1 MKDVLRLAGYSRRYW
16 HLIALSVILMAIV
29 GLMTAARTLLIKPVL
44 NRVLRPENV
53 TPEKIFTIP
62 LIHRDIYLEQFFP
75 PAIHNIF
82 TIFAVSMLA
91 VFLIRGVCDYLG
103 DYVTNFV
110 GLSAVTDLRNQAFD
124 KLLRHGAGFFAA
136 TSTGQL
142 MSSVMNDIDR
152 VQTACSDMFADILRQ
167 SFSALGLLTVM
178 VGTDWRLS
186 LFSVTLFPFVLLP
199 TAKLGRKIRRSSRST
214 QDAVGDL
221 NQVLQEAISGQQV
234 VKAFGAERYE
244 GGRFRAA
251 ASRLMKANVRK
262 VLLQGI
268 ASPFIEL
275 MGAVTVVGLLWFA
288 REEVKNHI
296 LTAEDFMSF
305 LAALL
310 FLYEPVK
317 RLTNL
322 YSIFQHAMG
331 ASEKVFAYLDQPEE
345 IVRRKNARKLEGFRE
360 NVVFDHVSFR
370 YPTASGLQIDDV
382 SLEIHAG
389 EIVALVGSSGAG
401 KTTLV
406 GLLPRFLDVAG
417 GAVKI
422 DGTDVRDV
430 TLESLR
436 SQISLVA
443 QETFLF
449 NDTVAKN
456 IAYGR
461 EKIEQA
467 RVVEAARAA
476 HAHEFIEEMPQ
487 GYRTVIGDR
496 GVKLSG
502 GQRQRL
508 AIARALYRNTPILI
522 LDEATSHLDTESEM
536 LVQQALGNLMTGRT
550 VIVIAHRISTI
561 RRAGKI
567 VVMDQ
572 GRIAEIGTH
581 EELMAQGGIYHRLH
595 ELQNVD
601 WTEDRGAAYNGR

>member
-1 MKDVLRLAGYSRRYW
+1 M
-16 HLIALSVILMAIV
+16 ALSVILMAV
-29 GLMTAARTLLIKPVL
+29 MGAMTAARTLLVKPVL
-44 NRVLRPENV
+44 NRVLRPGADAA
-53 TPEKIFTIP
+53 PEKIFTIP
-62 LIHRDIYLEQFFP
+62 VFHRDIYLEQFFP
-75 PAIHNIF
+75 PSIHNIF
-82 TIFAVSMLA
+82 TIFAISMLS
-91 VFLIRGVCDYLG
+91 VFLIRGICDYLG
-103 DYVTNFV
+103 DYLTNFV
-110 GLSAVTDLRNQAFD
+110 GFSAVTDLRNQVFD

-142 MSSVMNDIDR
+142 MSSVMNDIER
-152 VQTACSDMFADILRQ
+152 VQTACSDMLADILRQ

-178 VGTDWRLS
+178 VSTDWRLA
-186 LFSVTLFPFVLLP
+186 LFSLALFPVVLLP
-199 TAKLGRKIRRSSRST
+199 TAKLGRRIRRTSRNT
-214 QDAVGDL
+214 QDVVGEL

-244 GGRFRAA
+244 GRRFRAVA
-251 ASRLMKANVRK
+251 ARLLKTNLRK

-268 ASPFIEL
+268 PSPFIEL
-275 MGAVTVVGLLWFA
+275 MGAVTFVGLLWFGRA
-288 REEVKNHI
+288 EIKSNV
-296 LTAEDFMSF
+296 LTEEDFVSF
-305 LAALL
+305 LLALL
-310 FLYEPVK
+310 FLFEPVK

-322 YSIFQHAMG
+322 YSIFQQAMG
-331 ASEKVFAYLDQPEE
+331 ATEKVFGYLDQPEE
-345 IVRRKNARKLEGFRE
+345 IITRSGARRLDGFRE
-360 NVVFDHVSFR
+360 SVVFDRVCFR
-370 YPTASGLQIDDV
+370 YPTASGLQLDDV
-382 SLEIHAG
+382 TLEIRAG

-401 KTTLV
+401 KTTLAS
-406 GLLPRFLDVAG
+406 LLPRFLDATSGTVRVDGVAVG
-417 GAVKI
+417 
-422 DGTDVRDV
+422 DL

-456 IAYGR
+456 IAYGHDTF
-461 EKIEQA
+461 EQA

-476 HAHEFIEEMPQ
+476 HAHEFIGEMAQ
-487 GYRTVIGDR
+487 GFQTVIGDR

-536 LVQQALGNLMTGRT
+536 LVQKALGNLMTGRT

-561 RRAGKI
+561 RRADKI

-572 GRIAEIGTH
+572 GRIAETGTH
-581 EELMAQGGIYHRLH
+581 DELMIHGGIYHRLH

-601 WTEDRGAAYNGR
+601 WTES